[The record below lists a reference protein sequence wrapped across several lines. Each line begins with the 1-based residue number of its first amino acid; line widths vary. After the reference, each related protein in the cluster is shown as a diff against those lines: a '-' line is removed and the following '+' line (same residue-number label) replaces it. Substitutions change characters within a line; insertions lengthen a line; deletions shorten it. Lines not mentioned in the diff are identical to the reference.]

1 MPKPEAQQSTQQSSS
16 DLSILDD
23 GLSSLMRPE
32 FLPFAAILSSFLLL
46 YIIASI
52 ISNRTS
58 KRGHLATAREAGKAE
73 QKAGVNALLRKI
85 KSGESNGEFYICEPI
100 GCDIPAPED
109 LQNHK
114 GRITPI
120 MEANTS
126 TLVVGKPGCGKS
138 ANVIIP
144 AIKSAIEAGYRIMVF
159 DAKYPELAA
168 QIAPYA
174 IERGFDISVYAPGYE
189 ESATFNILDA
199 VEDENDSTT
208 ADQVVMTL
216 RNNLGGDDKTNSFF
230 ETGGQGMV
238 AGAIL
243 LAKRAARL
251 AGRPEVAN
259 LLLVDEIISMHDL
272 TARLIANRD
281 EISRAAYRS
290 FTQFLSAHADGAAN
304 DTASSLRATAAS
316 IMKPLVSSR
325 FLDSIAGLPD
335 FPCFHEDK
343 PFWIGEN
350 NLVIFGL
357 NQDLQGIVEP
367 LVATAIEQVGNY
379 NLNSNRPSET
389 PFAVFL
395 DEVPQINVPFVF
407 DLWAPVKR
415 SLKCCIMWGMQ
426 YIGQAEERY
435 GEHVVPKIL
444 GAGNKFF
451 FNPGS
456 VANAEI
462 LSAECGNREVVIGSN
477 SKSRNSGQSS
487 SYSTSE
493 SDQVQS
499 VPLFDPLYFAQLPT
513 GSCVAQ
519 LAATKTGRGL
529 NEKVGLPYSMRFDR
543 LEGICLYEEA
553 ESKRQYAAMVRAA
566 IANKKRRNPE
576 AIDYTAKSNEYRHL
590 AEDYLPLPLS
600 AEQAVEQF
608 FGGVGVGI
616 EVKKASKFLPLAA
629 LIEMAEHHGWTVEGD
644 VSSRKV
650 PMPDDC
656 EEVTLENLEAIL
668 KTANIRIL
676 SKRGKT

>member
-1 MPKPEAQQSTQQSSS
+1 VTKTQQTQQSSS

-32 FLPFAAILSSFLLL
+32 FLPFVAILSSFLLL

-58 KRGHLATAREAGKAE
+58 KRGHLATAREAGKSE
-73 QKAGVNALLRKI
+73 QRAGVNALLRKI

-100 GCDIPAPED
+100 GCDIPAPEE
-109 LQNHK
+109 LQKHK

-138 ANVIIP
+138 ANVIVP

-174 IERGFDISVYAPGYE
+174 MERGFDISVYAPGYE

-208 ADQVVMTL
+208 AAQVVMTL

-230 ETGGQGMV
+230 EIGGSGMV
-238 AGAIL
+238 EGAIL

-272 TARLIANRD
+272 MPRLIANRD
-281 EISRAAYRS
+281 DISRAAFRP
-290 FTQFLSAHADGAAN
+290 FTQFLSAAAETAD
-304 DTASSLRATAAS
+304 SLRSTAAS

-456 VANAEI
+456 VANAQI
-462 LSAECGNREVVIGSN
+462 LSAECGNREVVIGSD
-477 SKSRNSGQSS
+477 SRSRSSGQSS
-487 SYSTSE
+487 SYSNSQSE
-493 SDQVQS
+493 QVQS
-499 VPLFDPLYFAQLPT
+499 IPLFDPLYFAQLPT

-529 NEKVGLPYSMRFDR
+529 NEKVGLPYSMRFDQ
-543 LEGICLYEEA
+543 LGAECQLQEA
-553 ESKRQYAAMVRAA
+553 ESKSQYAAMVRAA

-590 AEDYLPLPLS
+590 AEDYLPLPS
-600 AEQAVEQF
+600 PAEQAVEQLLNF
-608 FGGVGVGI
+608 AGL
-616 EVKKASKFLPLAA
+616 EVQKFSKFLSLAA
-629 LIEMAEHHGWTVEGD
+629 LIEMAEHHGWTIEGD

-650 PMPDDC
+650 PLPDDC
-656 EEVTLENLEAIL
+656 EEVTLANLEAIL

-676 SKRGKT
+676 SKGGKP